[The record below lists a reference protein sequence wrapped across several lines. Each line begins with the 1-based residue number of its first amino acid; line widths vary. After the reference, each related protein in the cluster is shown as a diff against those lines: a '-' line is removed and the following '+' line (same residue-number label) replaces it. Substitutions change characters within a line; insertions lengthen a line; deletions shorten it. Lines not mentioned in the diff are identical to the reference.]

1 MNRQA
6 RYLLICSLLAGL
18 VACQPDTTGV
28 SATKPPPTAT
38 TAPLQDKSVCV
49 AAPAKDALRIACTQ
63 QYQPVCGCDK
73 KTYSNQ
79 CMAKAKGVQ
88 HWTEGR
94 CADQGDDLT

>member
-1 MNRQA
+1 MNRQF
-6 RYLLICSLLAGL
+6 RYLLICSLLTGL
-18 VACQPDTTGV
+18 VACQSGTTGV
-28 SATKPPPTAT
+28 SATKSPAAET
-38 TAPLQDKSVCV
+38 TAPMAEKSACV
-49 AAPAKDALRIACTQ
+49 IPPDTDGIACTQ

-94 CADQGDDLT
+94 CEDQGDDLT